1 LRFATFLQVSDFL
14 CSHLWWFII
23 LMNCFFGVLR
33 VFGLGSGVAQV
44 GVFSRAGRLWW
55 RWLAWLEFG
64 VCILYVN
71 IIISCESVKWKCRKS
86 FFRVFLIYDL

>member
-1 LRFATFLQVSDFL
+1 VFSSLVVHY
-14 CSHLWWFII
+14 SHELFFWCVAGFWPWF
-23 LMNCFFGVLR
+23 
-33 VFGLGSGVAQV
+33 GVAQV

-55 RWLAWLEFG
+55 HGWHWLEFG